1 LESLTKGGIMLGPFL
16 LKYHHMFVGV
26 ASAGAFILSRNG
38 RVADYVGAS
47 ADDLIGTLGRF
58 AQQSDYR
65 YFWFVDAR
73 SAGDAAKIEQAWLHR
88 YRPTDNPS
96 RSSVP
101 HGTGWRCTTE
111 GCAAC
116 ALAGAAH

>member
-1 LESLTKGGIMLGPFL
+1 MLGPFL
-16 LKYHHMFVGV
+16 LKYHHMFVGA
-26 ASAGAFILSRNG
+26 ASAGTFILSRNG
-38 RVADYVGAS
+38 RSADYVGAS

-73 SAGDAAKIEQAWLHR
+73 SAEDAAKIEQAWLHR